1 MDDGRQPIAIGH
13 LSDSGDLIIH
23 TLNNLDNGSFI
34 MNTQQWNWPVRWL
47 SLVVVPDGQTAELP
61 KTLGCGHQEPVLV
74 AGQEALFPGH
84 GLTET
89 VSGAVSPGPW
99 ERQADV
105 RRGARVLPPARDDTH
120 QVRVVVVGTVLVSY
134 RHSPLHKQRD
144 SWEVDLKTWVKMHN
158 AYTFTISNREVKNV

>member
-1 MDDGRQPIAIGH
+1 
-13 LSDSGDLIIH
+13 
-23 TLNNLDNGSFI
+23 

-74 AGQEALFPGH
+74 AGQEALSPGH
-84 GLTET
+84 GLAET
-89 VSGAVSPGPW
+89 VSGAVSPGPR

-105 RRGARVLPPARDDTH
+105 RCGARVLPPARDDTH
-120 QVRVVVVGTVLVSY
+120 QVRVVVVRTVLMSY

-144 SWEVDLKTWVKMHN
+144 FWEVMWIQSSSSLWIYYKITLVSIKFIW
-158 AYTFTISNREVKNV
+158 INVWNMIGCSKLNLFSFYKEAT